1 VILYIGANL
10 KFLSAIK
17 GLTLHPAPQI
27 LNFRLTISLPA
38 SQNTRKL
45 HEDTHKL
52 ALEQKSEIERL
63 SKKEAESEQIIEVLE
78 ERLKVSQGM
87 SPSCF

>member
-1 VILYIGANL
+1 M
-10 KFLSAIK
+10 
-17 GLTLHPAPQI
+17 
-27 LNFRLTISLPA
+27 
-38 SQNTRKL
+38 
-45 HEDTHKL
+45 HKL
-52 ALEQKSEIERL
+52 VLEQKNEIERL